1 MIVGNAQKGYKMSDL
16 QLHGR
21 LKIYTTTEEFTD
33 ENIMD
38 EVGKALGI
46 HMFNVAE
53 EEYLYWYRRGL
64 QPILERTKQV
74 RPEINHKIVENHSQ
88 EIVTFKDGYFLS
100 ESAYYK
106 ARKEEKKV
114 TEGVRKLNEYLYLSG
129 KQEADNEIVDWFH
142 TVGLGVCYVEA
153 SEPVKAYSIDPRQAF
168 VVYSRR
174 PGNEPVMGVNM
185 VLNGDKTLFDVFTK
199 EWIWH
204 MEGVGEVVKIDV
216 DIPTV
221 SYPTRVVKKEPNLMG
236 EIPIIEY
243 QYDQNRMSAFE
254 PVLSL
259 LDMLNE
265 LESDA
270 QNAIDQFVQSL
281 MIFYN
286 CELGEDENGKPITP
300 AYIREAGAIF
310 LKSIG
315 QDKADL
321 KILSEQ
327 LDQTQTQ
334 VLKQNIYEQ
343 ILHIVG
349 MPAPANNSG
358 STGDNVGAVIWRA
371 GWYQA
376 ETYARNTEDLFKKS
390 NKHFDRCLMKI
401 LALKLKKPLKLNLE
415 DFEIQINRNET
426 TNILSKTQAALNMRE
441 LGFSPE
447 IAFARTGITNDPVAD
462 VENSRKY
469 IDLKWGGADD
479 TTGLRRT
486 EYTGERIT
494 GNGERRPGGEDNT
507 GVATER
513 I

>member
-1 MIVGNAQKGYKMSDL
+1 MSNDGSL
-16 QLHGR
+16 ALHGR
-21 LKIYTTTEEFTD
+21 IKIYTTTEEFTD
-33 ENIMD
+33 ENIRD
-38 EVGKALGI
+38 EVSKALGI
-46 HMFNVAE
+46 HMFNLAE
-53 EEYLYWYRRGL
+53 EEYLYWYRRGV
-64 QPILERTKQV
+64 QPILNRVKTV
-74 RPEINHKIVENHSQ
+74 RPEINHKVVENHSQ
-88 EIVTFKDGYFLS
+88 EITTFKDGYFLS
-100 ESAYYK
+100 EPAFYK
-106 ARKEEKKV
+106 SRKEDKKV
-114 TEGVRKLNEYLYLSG
+114 TTAVKRLNEYLYLSG

-153 SEPVKAYSIDPRQAF
+153 DEPVRAYALDPRQAF

-174 PGNEPVMGVNM
+174 PGGEPVMGVNM
-185 VLNGDKTLFDVFTK
+185 VLSGNKTLFDVFTK
-199 EWIWH
+199 ERIWH
-204 MEGVGEVVKIDV
+204 MEGVGETVKIDV
-216 DIPTV
+216 DVPVV
-221 SYPTRVVKKEPNLMG
+221 SYPTRIVSSEANLIG

-243 QYDQNRMSAFE
+243 QYDQNRMGAFE
-254 PVLSL
+254 PVLGL
-259 LDMLNE
+259 MDMLNE

-286 CELGEDENGKPITP
+286 CELGEDEEGKAITP

-390 NKHFDRCLMKI
+390 NRYFDRVFVKI
-401 LALKLKKPLKLNLE
+401 LNMKEKKPVKINLE

-426 TNILSKTQAALNMRE
+426 TNVLAKTQAALNMRE

-462 VENSRKY
+462 IDNSRKY
-469 IDLKWGGADD
+469 IDMRWGNADTRSD
-479 TTGLRRT
+479 SSDRGSLAEGQGSGNQNREGQSGFNRV
-486 EYTGERIT
+486 GETPNPIPR
-494 GNGERRPGGEDNT
+494 
-507 GVATER
+507 
-513 I
+513 

>member
-1 MIVGNAQKGYKMSDL
+1 MAEIA
-16 QLHGR
+16 LHGR
-21 LKIYTTTEEFTD
+21 AKIYTTTEVFTD
-33 ENIMD
+33 DNIMN
-38 EVGKALGI
+38 EVSKALGI
-46 HMFNVAE
+46 HMVNLAE
-53 EEYLYWYRRGL
+53 EEYLYWYRRGI
-64 QPILERTKQV
+64 QPILNRKKEI
-74 RPEINHKIVENHSQ
+74 RPEICAKVVENHSQ

-100 ESAYYK
+100 EPAFYK
-106 ARKEEKKV
+106 SRKENKRV
-114 TEGVRKLNEYLYLSG
+114 TESVRQLNEYLYLSG

-153 SEPVKAYSIDPRQAF
+153 GEPVKAYAIDPRQAF

-174 PGNEPVMGVNM
+174 PGNEPVMGINI
-185 VLNGDKTLFDVFTK
+185 VLSGDKSIFDVFTK
-199 EWIWH
+199 ERIWH
-204 MEGVGEVVKIDV
+204 MEGTGQTVKVDV
-216 DIPTV
+216 DTPIV
-221 SYPTRVVKKEPNLMG
+221 SMPTRIIGSEPNLIG

-254 PVLSL
+254 SVLSM
-259 LDMLNE
+259 LDMLND
-265 LESDA
+265 LESNAQDA
-270 QNAIDQFVQSL
+270 IAQFVQSL

-286 CELGEDENGKPITP
+286 CELGTDEKGNAITP

-321 KILSEQ
+321 KILNEQ

-358 STGDNVGAVIWRA
+358 STGDNVGAVIWRS

-390 NKHFDRCLMKI
+390 NKYFDRVFLKI
-401 LALKLKKPLKLNLE
+401 LNIKLKKPIKAELG

-447 IAFARTGITNDPVAD
+447 ITFARTGITNDPVAD
-462 VENSRKY
+462 VANSRRY
-469 IDLKWGGADD
+469 IDLKWGNTDVD
-479 TTGLRRT
+479 TGSNSDNGRSLA
-486 EYTGERIT
+486 EGESVRSENREGQGI
-494 GNGERRPGGEDNT
+494 DNRVRKET
-507 GVATER
+507 DIIPR
-513 I
+513 